1 MTLSEIKDYLVDHDM
16 GGGAIVFE
24 APDYASAFVGT
35 SEDGRAIYSY
45 ALMIESLMKEDDMNS
60 NEAVEFVEFN
70 TINSLPSLGE
80 KAPIIMY
87 EIDDA

>member
-1 MTLSEIKDYLVDHDM
+1 M
-16 GGGAIVFE
+16 AIVFE
-24 APDYASAFVGT
+24 APDYTSAFVGI

-60 NEAVEFVEFN
+60 NEAVEFIEFN
-70 TINSLPSLGE
+70 TISSLPSLGE

>member
-1 MTLSEIKDYLVDHDM
+1 MIWGE
-16 GGGAIVFE
+16 AIVFE
-24 APDYASAFVGT
+24 APDYTSAFVGI

-45 ALMIESLMKEDDMNS
+45 ALMIESLMEEDDMNS
-60 NEAVEFVEFN
+60 NEAAEFIEFN
-70 TINSLPSLGE
+70 TISSLPSLGE

>member
-1 MTLSEIKDYLVDHDM
+1 M
-16 GGGAIVFE
+16 
-24 APDYASAFVGT
+24 PDYASAFVGI

-60 NEAVEFVEFN
+60 NEAVEFIEFN
-70 TINSLPSLGE
+70 TISSLPSLGE

>member
-1 MTLSEIKDYLVDHDM
+1 M
-16 GGGAIVFE
+16 
-24 APDYASAFVGT
+24 PDYASAFVGI

-70 TINSLPSLGE
+70 TISSLPSLGE

>member
-1 MTLSEIKDYLVDHDM
+1 M
-16 GGGAIVFE
+16 
-24 APDYASAFVGT
+24 PDYASAFVGI
-35 SEDGRAIYSY
+35 SEDGRAIYSC
-45 ALMIESLMKEDDMNS
+45 ALMIESLMKEDGMNS

-70 TINSLPSLGE
+70 TISSLPSLGE

>member
-1 MTLSEIKDYLVDHDM
+1 MIWR
-16 GGGAIVFE
+16 AIVFE
-24 APDYASAFVGT
+24 APDYASAFVGI

-60 NEAVEFVEFN
+60 NEAAEFIEFN
-70 TINSLPSLGE
+70 TISSLPSLGE

>member
-16 GGGAIVFE
+16 GGAIVFE
-24 APDYASAFVGT
+24 APDYASAFVGI

-60 NEAVEFVEFN
+60 NEAAEFIEFN
-70 TINSLPSLGE
+70 TISSLPSLGE